1 MHSWLTASPIW
12 YGIGLFGQV
21 LFGSRFLVQWIASEN
36 AKRSVLPRVFWY
48 LSLLGGCAL
57 FAYAWHRRDAVFAL
71 GQGAGLLVYVRNL
84 ALGRNAT
91 TSAA

>member
-1 MHSWLTASPIW
+1 MHSWFTASPVW
-12 YGIGLFGQV
+12 YGVGLLGQV

-84 ALGRNAT
+84 ALGRNAA